1 MWLTLCSAALGV
13 QPPPPF
19 AGQKVTIG
27 WTASSDPTV
36 TGYYLYYGTATGVYT
51 NKVNVGTNTT
61 FSVAG
66 MVSGATYFFA
76 TTSYNGAGT
85 ESVYSS
91 EVSYIVPGILTV
103 TQGATNAVTRIQFPV
118 AATHS
123 YQLQASSD
131 LQSWSNLW
139 LTPTETTNERIEY
152 DEPLTN
158 TVSARFYR
166 LILY

>member
-1 MWLTLCSAALGV
+1 MWLTLGFAALGV
-13 QPPPPF
+13 QPPPP
-19 AGQKVTIG
+19 GLQQVTMG

-61 FSVAG
+61 FTVAG
-66 MVSGATYFFA
+66 LVLGTTYYFA
-76 TTSYNGAGT
+76 STSYNGAAS

-91 EVSYIVPGILTV
+91 EIAYIVPGILTV
-103 TQGATNAVTRIQFPV
+103 TQSPASAVTRIQFPV
-118 AATHS
+118 AATHA
-123 YQLQASSD
+123 YQLQASSN
-131 LQSWSNLW
+131 LQSWSNVW
-139 LTPTETTNERIEY
+139 LTPTEATNQWIEY
-152 DEPLTN
+152 DEPRTN